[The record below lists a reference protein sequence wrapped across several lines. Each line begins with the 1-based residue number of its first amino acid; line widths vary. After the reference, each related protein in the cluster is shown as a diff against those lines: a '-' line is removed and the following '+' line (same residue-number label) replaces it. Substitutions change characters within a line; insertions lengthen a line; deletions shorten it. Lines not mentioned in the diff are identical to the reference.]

1 MKKADVVN
9 YIANSTIKSP
19 NRIIRYG
26 ELSLQ
31 VGPSNSEKLVV
42 MLTELIAEGVV
53 IETDNGG
60 LKVRNG
66 AGEQMNIAQ

>member
-9 YIANSTIKSP
+9 YIADSTMKSP
-19 NRIIRYG
+19 NKVIRYG

-31 VGPSNSEKLVV
+31 VGPSNSEKLVA
-42 MLTELIAEGVV
+42 MLTELIADGVL

-66 AGEQMNIAQ
+66 AGEQMTIVQ